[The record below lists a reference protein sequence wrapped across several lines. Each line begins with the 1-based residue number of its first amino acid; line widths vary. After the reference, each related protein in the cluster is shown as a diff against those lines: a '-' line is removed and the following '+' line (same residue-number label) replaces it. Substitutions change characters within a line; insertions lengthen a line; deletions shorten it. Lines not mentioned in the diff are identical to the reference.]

1 MAQISEALPVVNKP
15 QSLKNIAY
23 TIIKDAILTLKFKP
37 GQALS
42 NRDLAAQLQISETP
56 IRDALQELEREGFVT
71 RLPHKGTFVTE
82 IDPRDIEE
90 TFQIRA
96 SLEELA
102 VRLATPR
109 LDEAAL
115 KEGENLLRDAE
126 IALAQGDRERCS
138 ELGFQFHQLFIQR
151 TGNRRLIAFLGNLDD
166 HITRFRRISDLVIG
180 RLEKSQGEHR
190 QVFEMAQKG
199 DVEGAAKAMYAH
211 LQSVLKVVRE
221 TGKLN
226 ENNKD

>member
-1 MAQISEALPVVNKP
+1 VLPVINKP

-23 TIIKDAILTLKFKP
+23 NIIKDAILTLKFKP

-56 IRDALQELEREGFVT
+56 IRDALQDLEQEGFVI
-71 RLPHKGTFVTE
+71 RAPRKGTFVTE
-82 IDPRDIEE
+82 IDPQDIEQ

-109 LDEAAL
+109 LDKTAFQ
-115 KEGENLLRDAE
+115 EGERLLQDAE
-126 IALAQGDRERCS
+126 AALAQGDRERCS
-138 ELGFQFHQLFIQR
+138 ELGAQFHQLFIQR
-151 TGNRRLIAFLGNLDD
+151 TRTRRLTVILGNLDD
-166 HITRFRRISDLVIG
+166 HLTRFRHISDLIIG

-190 QVFEMAQKG
+190 QVFEAAHKG

-211 LQSVLKVVRE
+211 LQSVVKDVRE
-221 TGKLN
+221 T
-226 ENNKD
+226 EPADRSM